1 LIEVVMGTAAE
12 VGLQDLSEQ
21 VPLQQVIGQREQL
34 SDHLVEILL
43 DRM

>member
-1 LIEVVMGTAAE
+1 MGTAGE

-21 VPLQQVIGQREQL
+21 VPLQQVIGHREQL

-43 DRM
+43 DRMGV